1 MLRPHINRT
10 LTALAAALCLTATA
24 HAGMDDFVAGTIVPD
39 FGKSAPVNDVAL
51 SEETRF
57 KVAFDV
63 TEAGKPAEVS
73 RRLESPAR
81 FLNMHA
87 AAGVP
92 AENMSVAIV
101 VHGPAASDL
110 LADAKLGHANPN
122 ADLIAELIAAGA
134 TIELCGQTAAARDIT
149 AEDLLPGI
157 TVSLSAMTAHAL
169 LQQEG
174 YTLNPF

>member
-1 MLRPHINRT
+1 MPHPCRP
-10 LTALAAALCLTATA
+10 LAALVAAACLTLSA
-24 HAGMDDFVAGTIVPD
+24 HAGMDDFVAGTAVPG
-39 FGKSAPVNDVAL
+39 FGKSAPVEGVSLPADA
-51 SEETRF
+51 TF

-63 TEAGKPAEVS
+63 TDAAPADDVNKGFNTA
-73 RRLESPAR
+73 AR

-110 LADAKLGHANPN
+110 LTAEKLGHANPS
-122 ADLIAELIAAGA
+122 APLIAELLAAGA
-134 TIELCGQTAAARDIT
+134 SIQLCGQTAAARDF
-149 AEDLLPGI
+149 APEDLLPGI
-157 TVSLSAMTAHAL
+157 TVSLSAMTSHAL
-169 LQQEG
+169 LQQDG